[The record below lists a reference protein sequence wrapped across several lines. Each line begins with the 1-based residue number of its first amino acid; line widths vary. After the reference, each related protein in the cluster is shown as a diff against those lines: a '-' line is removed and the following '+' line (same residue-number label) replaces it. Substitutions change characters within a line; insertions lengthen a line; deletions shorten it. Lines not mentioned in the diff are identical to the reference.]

1 MSVEW
6 SVVESAV
13 VRDDVI
19 AFENAIPEVDERRL
33 LSAVF
38 VVVCM
43 GAHRILEWWI
53 HHGLDL
59 ERGSNQGPLV
69 YSAAAAGQ
77 AEVLRVLLRHGAPK
91 TGVPLVAAANSGS
104 LECVRA
110 LVEAGVDPNQGYAG
124 FPTALGA
131 ATNRG
136 FVEMAEY
143 LRAQGATK
151 LVGDDSGV
159 GV

>member
-1 MSVEW
+1 MVVEW
-6 SVVESAV
+6 SS
-13 VRDDVI
+13 VRAALDVDDVA
-19 AFENAIPEVDERRL
+19 AFASLVPGFDERL
-33 LSAVF
+33 LLAATFS
-38 VVVCM
+38 VVVD